1 MKVIAMRDGSP
12 LVTIQVVFGTGSA
25 QDPAGQGGAAWMAT
39 AMLASGGSR
48 TLTYKQILDALFPMG
63 VTVASQVDKEMM
75 GFTAEVHADH
85 LEEFYRMFSGM
96 ILDPGWR

>member
-25 QDPAGQGGAAWMAT
+25 QDPAGQGGVAWMAT

-48 TLTYKQILDALFPMG
+48 TLTYKQILDALFPIGARRSFGG
-63 VTVASQVDKEMM
+63 VLPDVQRD
-75 GFTAEVHADH
+75 
-85 LEEFYRMFSGM
+85 
-96 ILDPGWR
+96 DPRSWLAAG